1 MADEELTLSSA
12 LSIESSANSSH
23 TSDELL
29 QNRKLIHHL
38 LQTSNQG
45 IQGDLWYLISSDY
58 VNKFFNLPAV
68 SFEDL
73 STQLG
78 PVDCLSIV
86 DEDGQLYPENE
97 EPVGT
102 YNVNPDIFNYLKTWF
117 GIKGEPVSRY
127 IVMNPQTGENEVERF
142 PLTFH
147 LHQLSKKNS
156 HHNLY
161 SHRQVT
167 APRKLWISRC
177 QTYND
182 VISQIRLEILRVPKK
197 SSPPI
202 RIWFIDSPSMATFPF
217 QITLNQFVFEIE
229 NKTLIF
235 PTVLNKTI
243 DQINNGSDS
252 HILIEVG
259 EAKSGGLKFPLDI
272 YFDQTDLDLYNS
284 NHLLTSGGHLG
295 LSNLGNTCY
304 MNSALQCLL
313 HIPEVNYFFF
323 FNLFKQELNTT
334 NPLGYHGDVA
344 NSFGSLLKL
353 AFDNCKSSSIAPREF
368 KSTIGRYSSMFHGY
382 MQQDSQEFLSWL
394 LDALHEDLNRIH
406 DKPYAEKPELKD
418 DDIGNTQ
425 AIIELANTCWEQ
437 YKSRNDSAIVDLFTG
452 LYQSTLI
459 CPTCSK
465 TSITFDPYNDLTLP
479 LPISKKWYHT
489 FTVIDLSDKK
499 ILGEG
504 NIKKLEVELSKT
516 SNYDQLIKYIADFFS
531 VPSSELF
538 LYEIFRESFY
548 SDFQQDYN
556 KNKFLPISDLIRDTD
571 DIYVYYVPHNPDT
584 DIIIP
589 VINSVED
596 PDKSYNFS
604 ELFGIPLFI
613 VLNKETE
620 VTSFGIIRKKLEEV
634 VQVLTNSN
642 IGEEYHKLK
651 INNENFKDKQFY
663 SPHDFPTI
671 TREIAIDEEKDSDE
685 YDSDVSLANP
695 YVGADLGFEVK
706 YHNAVSRVLPRHRY
720 GHNQY
725 MNAHSNVE
733 RVIHAPIFRP
743 NLKEFIQ
750 LGDQLPELKKEYYY
764 YASRP
769 TDPEQDIETP
779 TVNEVQN
786 TPNSSESEKSN
797 EEPFVFVEKLNPS
810 KQNLS
815 HAPDTRTLSLL
826 NLSDEEMEPALNSLL
841 DDNIESESSL
851 APPTLESLKPSVVN
865 SPEELQ
871 ESPPIATVNI
881 NHPILVTKDTILLC
895 DWNSAIQQE
904 FFAEEYRTWEH
915 PPLIDNPE
923 LQKNKARF
931 QRQINSTV
939 SLHDCLR
946 MFSTPEILGEHDLW
960 YCPRCKDHKQ
970 ATKTIQ
976 LWSSGDILT
985 IHLKRFHSARAFS
998 DKIGMLVDFPIEGL
1012 DISDYIANPESTG
1025 NIYDLVAV
1033 DNHYGGLGG
1042 GHYTA
1047 AAQNFRDGNWYYF
1060 DDSTVTKLSEPQK
1073 CITPAAY
1080 LLFYRRRQS
1089 NPDSLLGGDKLNELI
1104 YNGRSA
1110 YQTSFDEKLS
1120 SLETLKKRILTY
1132 KYMESQLEQEEKLTQ
1147 EGEANSED
1155 KGNEA
1160 SLEDQGTGNAGF
1172 SADDELNLYSDEE
1185 NENEGES
1192 DARSGEKVEKDGDET
1207 DEQGFHAD
1215 NSRKQRLIS
1224 REKTNDKLVQIKSNG
1239 RQKTTLSPRL
1249 ANSDDGDGD
1258 NISECNE
1265 I

>member
-1 MADEELTLSSA
+1 MADEEFTSS
-12 LSIESSANSSH
+12 SIQPTGSSSNSLH
-23 TSDELL
+23 TSEELL

-38 LQTSNQG
+38 LQTSNHG
-45 IQGDLWYLISSDY
+45 TQGDLWYLISSDY
-58 VNKFFNLPAV
+58 VNKFFNLTAD

-73 STQLG
+73 AAQLG
-78 PVDCLSIV
+78 PVDCSSIV
-86 DEDGQLYPENE
+86 DENGQLYPENE

-102 YNVNPDIFNYLKTWF
+102 YNVIPEIFNHFTTWF
-117 GIKGEPVSRY
+117 GIKGEPVLRY
-127 IVMNPQTGENEVERF
+127 IVVNPQTGENEVERF

-147 LHQLSKKNS
+147 LHQLSKKNP

-167 APRKLWISRC
+167 LPRKLWISRC
-177 QTYND
+177 KTYGD
-182 VISQIRLEILRVPKK
+182 LIAQIRIDILKVPKK

-202 RIWFIDSPSMATFPF
+202 RIWFIDSPNMATFPF
-217 QITLNQFVFEIE
+217 QITLNQFIFEIE

-235 PTVLNKTI
+235 PGVLNKTI
-243 DQINNGSDS
+243 DQISNRSNS
-252 HILIEVG
+252 HILVEVG
-259 EAKSGGLKFPLDI
+259 EAKSEGSKFPLDT
-272 YFDQTDLDLYNS
+272 YFDQTDLALYNS
-284 NHLLTSGGHLG
+284 NYMLTSGGHLG
-295 LSNLGNTCY
+295 LNNLGNTCY

-353 AFDNCKSSSIAPREF
+353 AFDNSKSSSIAPREF

-418 DDIGNTQ
+418 EDIGNTQ
-425 AIIELANTCWEQ
+425 AIIELANTCWNQ

-452 LYQSTLI
+452 LYQSTLV

-489 FTVIDLSDKK
+489 FTVVDLSDKK
-499 ILGEG
+499 ILGDR

-531 VPSSELF
+531 VRPSELF
-538 LYEIFRESFY
+538 LYEIFRDSFY

-584 DIIIP
+584 DVIIP

-620 VTSFGIIRKKLEEV
+620 VSSFGTIRKKLEEK

-642 IGEEYHKLK
+642 IREEYNKLK
-651 INNENFKDKQFY
+651 INNENFKEKQFY
-663 SPHDFPTI
+663 SPQDFPNI
-671 TREIAIDEEKDSDE
+671 NREIDMDGKDSNG

-695 YVGADLGFEVK
+695 YVSADIGFEIK
-706 YHNAVSRVLPRHRY
+706 YHNTVSRVPPRHRY

-725 MNAHSNVE
+725 MNSHSTVE

-743 NLKEFIQ
+743 NLKEFIK
-750 LGDQLPELKKEYYY
+750 LGDKLPDLKKKYYH

-769 TDPEQDIETP
+769 TGMEQEIEIP
-779 TVNEVQN
+779 TVEDDHN

-797 EEPFVFVEKLNPS
+797 EEAFVLVEEMNTN
-810 KQNLS
+810 KQNLT
-815 HAPDTRTLSLL
+815 HASDAPTLSLL
-826 NLSDEEMEPALNSLL
+826 NLSDEENEPALNSLL
-841 DDNIESESSL
+841 DDNIESESSI
-851 APPTLESLKPSVVN
+851 APPTLESLKPSAVN
-865 SPEELQ
+865 SPTEELQ
-871 ESPPIATVNI
+871 ESPPINTANI
-881 NHPILVTKDTILLC
+881 NHPVLVNKDTILLC
-895 DWNSAIQQE
+895 HWNSTIQQE
-904 FFAEEYRTWEH
+904 FFAEEYRTWEN

-939 SLHDCLR
+939 SLYDCLR
-946 MFSTPEILGEHDLW
+946 MFSTPEVLGEHDLW
-960 YCPRCKDHKQ
+960 YCPRCKEHKQ

-1012 DISDYIANPESTG
+1012 DISDYIANPESAS

-1047 AAQNFRDGNWYYF
+1047 AAQNFRDGKWYYF
-1060 DDSTVTKLSEPQK
+1060 DDSTVTELREPQM
-1073 CITPAAY
+1073 CVTPAAY

-1089 NPDSLLGGDKLNELI
+1089 NPDSLLGGENLNELI
-1104 YNGRSA
+1104 HDGRKA
-1110 YQTSFDEKLS
+1110 YQASLEAKLS
-1120 SLETLKKRILTY
+1120 NLELLKQRILTY
-1132 KYMESQLEQEEKLTQ
+1132 KYTESQLKQEEKLAQ
-1147 EGEANSED
+1147 EDEPKPE
-1155 KGNEA
+1155 ET
-1160 SLEDQGTGNAGF
+1160 GTGNAVF
-1172 SADDELNLYSDEE
+1172 SRDEELDLYSDDEK
-1185 NENEGES
+1185 ENEGET
-1192 DARSGEKVEKDGDET
+1192 DASNDEQVEEEDDEEDKEET
-1207 DEQGFHAD
+1207 DEQGFHTD

-1224 REKTNDKLVQIKSNG
+1224 RANNNNKLVQIKSNG
-1239 RQKTTLSPRL
+1239 RQKMTLSPRL